1 MIITDET
8 RRPISSSIETS
19 PRDQQPQQREHQTRI
34 KHRSIKGQTYRL
46 KLFNQNLIVPFD
58 RLWLLTVF
66 DRYIISLQF
75 SSKFHFLLS

>member
-8 RRPISSSIETS
+8 RRQISTGIDTS
-19 PRDQQPQQREHQTRI
+19 PQEQTNPHREYQTRI

-46 KLFNQNLIVPFD
+46 KLFNKNFIVPFD

-66 DRYIISLQF
+66 DR
-75 SSKFHFLLS
+75 